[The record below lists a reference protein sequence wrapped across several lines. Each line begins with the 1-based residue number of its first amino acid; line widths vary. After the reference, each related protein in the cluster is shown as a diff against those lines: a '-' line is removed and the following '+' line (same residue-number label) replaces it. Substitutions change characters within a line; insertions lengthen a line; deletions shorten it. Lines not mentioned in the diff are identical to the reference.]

1 MYESMN
7 EAGDAIGFP
16 TSCRTTCAIP
26 QVPPHNGSACCCPAL
41 HKASVSS
48 QTPNADPH
56 RESTRQL
63 YSLDLRAPFPEVVY
77 TLLRSLGWSMALG
90 GLFTRFFTA

>member
-16 TSCRTTCAIP
+16 TSCCTTCAIP

-41 HKASVSS
+41 H
-48 QTPNADPH
+48 NANVLQEH
-56 RESTRQL
+56 L
-63 YSLDLRAPFPEVVY
+63 AYLRAAP
-77 TLLRSLGWSMALG
+77 TKQNKTTTSATSS
-90 GLFTRFFTA
+90 